1 MRCGLL
7 PRSPDVGCQPLQRP
21 VSHPPPP
28 GASVRAGVLQETEGG
43 HKGRSGDLCSLLGGG
58 FPHVLLI
65 LTRRSGPHGA
75 HLRGMQCSIS
85 QPAGSCSTKKPPLAY
100 KLVQSRVSTSC
111 DAHPCSPPRLAVPPG
126 RGAAS
131 RHVDRSGVEHAAA
144 LVPARGCVN
153 EEDDEGGRWRACFMR
168 RMRTRDVGLAVEVTS
183 SLRGRLRF
191 RTASGESDAVPN

>member
-1 MRCGLL
+1 MQ
-7 PRSPDVGCQPLQRP
+7 SPWWWVSPCSPYPYAPTRP
-21 VSHPPPP
+21 SWSPSARH
-28 GASVRAGVLQETEGG
+28 AVLNQSAR
-43 HKGRSGDLCSLLGGG
+43 GR
-58 FPHVLLI
+58 
-65 LTRRSGPHGA
+65 
-75 HLRGMQCSIS
+75 
-85 QPAGSCSTKKPPLAY
+85 SCSTKTPPLAC

-153 EEDDEGGRWRACFMR
+153 EEDDEGGRRRACFMR
-168 RMRTRDVGLAVEVTS
+168 RMRTRDVGLALKSAVTS